1 MFVKICGITNED
13 DALLAVALGADA
25 LGFVFA
31 PSRRQVR
38 PDVVRDIVR
47 RLPREVMTVGVFRD
61 DRPAHVVD
69 VAARVGL
76 HAVQLH
82 GREPRSDVQFVR
94 ERTRFV
100 IQAFR
105 AGDPAL
111 AAAANSPADV
121 ILVDSPDPGSG
132 RVFDWRLAEG
142 APSGVRLMI
151 AGGLTSH
158 NVGEA
163 IRVLRPW
170 GVDVASGVE
179 AAAGR
184 KDPRKL
190 RLFIEAA
197 RAAAAD
203 AEERPLD
210 LVHEERLAREG
221 ASLRDG
227 ESRHD
232 ANRPYDW
239 QLDD

>member
-31 PSRRQVR
+31 PSRRQVK
-38 PDVVRDIVR
+38 PDAVRDIVNR
-47 RLPREVMTVGVFRD
+47 VPREVTTVGVFRD

-69 VAARVGL
+69 VASRVGL

-82 GREPRSDVQFVR
+82 GREPRSEVQWIR
-94 ERTRFV
+94 ERVRFV
-100 IQAFR
+100 IQAFA
-105 AGDPAL
+105 AGDPSL
-111 AAAANSPADV
+111 SAAANSPADV

-142 APSGVRLMI
+142 APSGVRLLI
-151 AGGLTSH
+151 AGGLTAH
-158 NVGEA
+158 NVGDA

-170 GVDVASGVE
+170 GVDVSSGVE
-179 AAAGR
+179 ATAGR

-190 RLFIEAA
+190 RQFIEAA
-197 RAAAAD
+197 REAAAD
-203 AEERPLD
+203 IGDTTVDLTRTERGFDDTTLD
-210 LVHEERLAREG
+210 ALD
-221 ASLRDG
+221 DG
-227 ESRHD
+227 T
-232 ANRPYDW
+232 RPFDW

>member
-1 MFVKICGITNED
+1 MFIKICGITNED

-31 PSRRQVR
+31 PSRRQVN
-38 PDVVRDIVR
+38 VETVKDIVK

-61 DRPAHVVD
+61 DQPAHVVD
-69 VAARVGL
+69 VAARIGL

-82 GREPRSDVQFVR
+82 GREPRTEVQWIR

-100 IQAFR
+100 IQAFA

-111 AAAANSPADV
+111 ASAANSPADV

-142 APSGVRLMI
+142 APSGVRVLL
-151 AGGLTSH
+151 AGGLSPH
-158 NVGEA
+158 NVADA
-163 IRVLRPW
+163 IALVRPW
-170 GVDVASGVE
+170 GVDVSSGVE
-179 AAAGR
+179 VAAGR

-190 RLFIEAA
+190 RRFIEAA
-197 RAAAAD
+197 RAAGRDLGD
-203 AEERPLD
+203 APLD
-210 LVHEERLAREG
+210 LSREERVRTAPDTG
-221 ASLRDG
+221 DV
-227 ESRHD
+227 
-232 ANRPYDW
+232 RPFDW